1 MDDQIIITVSRRIV
15 LKSYRIWCEGT
26 LQENGVKCV
35 RLFDSI
41 SQEEFR
47 RFVDMGLIDAD
58 GFITKRSPLPK
69 IIIRPVGFN
78 S

>member
-1 MDDQIIITVSRRIV
+1 MITVSSRRIL
-15 LKSYRIWCEGT
+15 LKSYKIWCEGV

-35 RLFDSI
+35 QLYDSI

-58 GFITKRSPLPK
+58 GFMTKTFSLAKTFIRPRSP
-69 IIIRPVGFN
+69 
-78 S
+78 